1 MFSCIAVSGLAAM
14 TKTETIIDLV
24 GQAFIGA
31 LLGPVVVL
39 IATILGCLVGALL
52 EASSGITVY
61 RWEMAPLIV
70 LVIAS
75 PGSAAVSSLGML
87 TGRYNISL
95 VAGLLINAIV
105 FTSVLVPR
113 WGSNPAAVSIWAIT
127 VGSIAGG
134 AAGAIGGL
142 IGKRRANNGM
152 QVDARTS
159 RH

>member
-1 MFSCIAVSGLAAM
+1 MR
-14 TKTETIIDLV
+14 TETIIALV
-24 GQAFIGA
+24 GRAVVGA

-39 IATILGCLVGALL
+39 IATVLGCLVGALL
-52 EASSGITVY
+52 EASLGITVY
-61 RWEMAPLIV
+61 SWEMAPLIV

-87 TGRYNISL
+87 TARYNISL
-95 VAGLLINAIV
+95 VVGLLINTIV
-105 FTSVLVPR
+105 FASVLVPR
-113 WGSNPAAVSIWAIT
+113 WGSNPAAVSIWAMT
-127 VGSIAGG
+127 VGSTAGG
-134 AAGAIGGL
+134 AAGAIGGV